1 MITIFVQRKKI
12 KWKLNGSLIMFFSF
26 FMEETEGRQAEGRS
40 DGKWSPLPL
49 TLTVLETFNKI
60 FPVANVPAPVT

>member
-1 MITIFVQRKKI
+1 MIIEQRK
-12 KWKLNGSLIMFFSF
+12 KWKLNGSVIMFFSF

-60 FPVANVPAPVT
+60 LPDMPMCRHP